1 MKRFSETGTTTNTRR
16 PFALMLQLW
25 LCICGLSLVAFQM
38 GCTAKAKDAADQEQ
52 RALDTLKGR
61 PWYDAEKQAYRT
73 PNVSS
78 EFDSSIRVN
87 GWEAAPK
94 PPKPTPPPAAGG
106 GNWNW
111 GFSGLDFSI
120 IVWVILGIA
129 LIVLAVVLAGSSM
142 KNWGRTQRLSKQLDA
157 IQIDPTR
164 VVDLPFEAE
173 SAMQDPLEGARRLAM
188 AGDYDG
194 AVQYLYGYMLLA
206 LDRAGQIV
214 LHRGKT
220 NRMYMFELSGQRTLR
235 DLLQPTMLAF
245 EDVFFGR
252 HAIDRERF
260 TMLWNNLDRFHQEL
274 QPVMQ
279 GRELAGEVVPT

>member
-1 MKRFSETGTTTNTRR
+1 MNAFGKTSNTKTR
-16 PFALMLQLW
+16 PSVAQIVKFW
-25 LCICGLSLVAFQM
+25 LCICMLSLVAFQI
-38 GCTAKAKDAADQEQ
+38 GCTSKAKDAADQEQ
-52 RALDTLKGR
+52 RALETLNGR

-73 PNVSS
+73 PTVSS
-78 EFDSSIRVN
+78 ELDSPIRVN

-106 GNWNW
+106 ANWNW
-111 GFSGLDFSI
+111 GFSGMDFSI
-120 IVWVILGIA
+120 IVWVVLGIA
-129 LIVLAVVLAGSSM
+129 LIALAAVLAGASM
-142 KNWGRTQRLSKQLDA
+142 KNWRGTQRLSKQLDA

-252 HAIDRERF
+252 HAIDRDRF

-279 GRELAGEVVPT
+279 GRELASEVVPT